1 MKHYLEDFLAYIN
14 IEQGASPHTL
24 EAYLRDISHYL
35 DWLSNHGKDSLEDVE
50 RGDLIDYITSLKMG
64 SAEKGAPSLSANS
77 IERRLS
83 AINSFYKYLARE
95 GLSLRS
101 PSSQLARR
109 QKVQQLPDYLSV
121 AQVDAL
127 FKVLDPEL
135 SASYALGLRNRAMVE
150 LLYSSG
156 LRVSELCSLRIDQ
169 LNLNEEFVRVMGKG
183 SKERIVPLGT
193 VAVQWLEQYL
203 QEGRSAL
210 KPKAGFAAVTDEVF
224 LTVKGKPLYRQ
235 AVYVVVRQAG
245 ERAGIKGLHPH
256 TLRHSFATHLL
267 DGGADLRAL
276 QEMLGHS
283 DLSTTQM
290 YTHLSKEHLREEYIS
305 SHPRAKAA
313 KKQKNLPS

>member
-1 MKHYLEDFLAYIN
+1 MRHYLEDFLAYMN

-24 EAYLRDISHYL
+24 EAYRRDISHYL
-35 DWLSNHGKDSLEDVE
+35 GWLDGQGKGSLDAVE

-64 SAEKGAPSLSANS
+64 STEKDTQPLSANS

-121 AQVDAL
+121 AQMDAL
-127 FKVLDPEL
+127 FRVLDPEL

-169 LNLNEEFVRVMGKG
+169 LNLDEEFVRVMGKG
-183 SKERIVPLGT
+183 SKERIVPLGM

-210 KPKAGFAAVTDEVF
+210 KPKTGFAAIADEIF

-235 AVYVVVRQAG
+235 AVYAVVREAG
-245 ERAGIKGLHPH
+245 ERADIKGLHPH
-256 TLRHSFATHLL
+256 ALRHSFATHLL

-305 SHPRAKAA
+305 SHPRAKGA

>member
-1 MKHYLEDFLAYIN
+1 MNHYLEDFLAYMN

-24 EAYLRDISHYL
+24 EAYRRDIAHYV
-35 DWLSNHGKDSLEDVE
+35 DWLDSQGKGSLEDVE
-50 RGDLIDYITSLKMG
+50 RKDLIDYITSLKMG
-64 SAEKGAPSLSANS
+64 SVEKGAPPLSANS

-95 GLSLRS
+95 GFSLRS

-121 AQVDAL
+121 AQVDTL

-135 SASYALGLRNRAMVE
+135 SATYALGLRNRAMVE

-169 LNLNEEFVRVMGKG
+169 LNLDEQFVRVMGKG

-193 VAVQWLEQYL
+193 VAAQWLGQYL

-210 KPKAGFAAVTDEVF
+210 KPKAGFAVIADEVF

-235 AVYVVVRQAG
+235 AVYTLVREAG

-305 SHPRAKAA
+305 SHPRAKCT